1 MCLKNVFFDINTIS
15 KQMGCA
21 LQIGSS
27 HRITSLVKI
36 QRLDNAWWCHFW
48 QLGPWLLSCLPH
60 SLLDISFVRCKKCKM
75 NYYHLLPLF
84 PKNKNM
90 FQMEVSFI
98 CHPFLTVSK
107 VQRIIH
113 NFQRGNGCGHQ
124 HHRFLGGIDA
134 SRGGQQGV
142 ETSGTIDGEVPQA
155 DQTRVVRQTSPKC
168 VKMCL
173 LKLFN
178 LFSNAHAV
186 NCSKKWMRPL
196 FVKVLVHEIM

>member
-48 QLGPWLLSCLPH
+48 QLGPWLLACLPH

-98 CHPFLTVSK
+98 CHPFFNCFQGATYNPQLPTR
-107 VQRIIH
+107 QR
-113 NFQRGNGCGHQ
+113 
-124 HHRFLGGIDA
+124 
-134 SRGGQQGV
+134 V
-142 ETSGTIDGEVPQA
+142 WTP
-155 DQTRVVRQTSPKC
+155 TSPLPRGHRRQPRRATGC
-168 VKMCL
+168 RDL
-173 LKLFN
+173 RD
-178 LFSNAHAV
+178 HR
-186 NCSKKWMRPL
+186 W
-196 FVKVLVHEIM
+196 